1 MISFAQLYI
10 LILIPASSGY
20 AAHWHPAHRRSPP
33 RASTFAGDTT
43 AFQYP
48 PAGAIETA
56 SDTHFPGID
65 VVGFEGPTPSSF
77 GSLFLSSFLQ
87 LIRPSWHSTRP
98 NFVMPYAAGD
108 EAFAIQ
114 TAPAIPA
121 IENESP
127 IVRPETYDH
136 KGSGSG
142 SGWEFDPIRSWGNL
156 SPMFSLPPDTFG
168 LPDAS
173 PVIPEGCS
181 IDAVHILHRHGA
193 RYPGS
198 APPAFAAKIHAAA
211 TGAGFSASGPLA
223 FLNTW
228 TYKLGAETLT
238 PLGRQQLCVP
248 QPIVLFLSA
257 ASYRSDAGMNLA

>member
-1 MISFAQLYI
+1 VI
-10 LILIPASSGY
+10 
-20 AAHWHPAHRRSPP
+20 
-33 RASTFAGDTT
+33 
-43 AFQYP
+43 
-48 PAGAIETA
+48 
-56 SDTHFPGID
+56 
-65 VVGFEGPTPSSF
+65 
-77 GSLFLSSFLQ
+77 
-87 LIRPSWHSTRP
+87 
-98 NFVMPYAAGD
+98 PYAAGD

-127 IVRPETYDH
+127 IVPPETYDH

-142 SGWEFDPIRSWGNL
+142 SGSGSVPGWEFDAIRSWGNL

-173 PVIPEGCS
+173 PVVPEGCS
-181 IDAVHILHRHGA
+181 MDAVHILHRHGA
-193 RYPGS
+193 RYPTSGS
-198 APPAFAAKIHAAA
+198 PPSAFAAKIHAAA

-228 TYKLGAETLT
+228 TYKLGAEILT

-257 ASYRSDAGMNLA
+257 ASYRSDAGMNSA